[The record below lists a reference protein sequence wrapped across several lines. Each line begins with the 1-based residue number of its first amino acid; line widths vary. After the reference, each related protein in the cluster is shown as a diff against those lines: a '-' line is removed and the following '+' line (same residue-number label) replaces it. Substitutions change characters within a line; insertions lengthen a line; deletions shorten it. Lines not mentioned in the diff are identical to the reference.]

1 MKPGGFLGTPVTE
14 PNFELQGVSKRFGA
28 VQALRA
34 VDLVLVPGEV
44 HALVGENGAG
54 KSTLVKVIA
63 GVHQPD
69 TGRLMLNGHEL
80 VLRGPAAARDLGIAV
95 IHQQPNLFPDLDVA
109 ENVFAGRLPRTR
121 LGSVDWR
128 DLHRRA
134 EGLFTRLGV
143 ALRVSV
149 PVRGLSVADQQ
160 LVEIA
165 KALSLDARVLVMDE
179 PTAALSGR
187 EVERLFTIV
196 RQLRDRGVA
205 VLFVDHRLEEVFEI
219 ADRISVLR
227 DGHHVVTAPT
237 ADLTPAETIR
247 HMVGRRLESL
257 FPKEPASTGEVAL
270 EVRGLTRN
278 GVFSDI
284 SFQVRRGE
292 IVGLAGL
299 IGAGRTD
306 IARVLFGIDRADSGE
321 VVIGGR
327 RAAIKSPADAMRL
340 GIVYVPEDRHEHGLV
355 LDFSIA
361 ANISLPIVE
370 RLSRLLVIDRGRERE
385 LAEDYAK
392 QLQVRATGV
401 SQAASGLSG
410 GNQQKVVIAKWLA
423 TRPTVLVLD
432 EPTRGVD
439 IGAKAEVHRI
449 ISQLAARGMAIVLIS
464 SELPEVLGMADRVLV
479 LHEGRVAA
487 DFGRDEATQEG
498 IMAVAT
504 GHEAS

>member
-1 MKPGGFLGTPVTE
+1 VSKPIL
-14 PNFELQGVSKRFGA
+14 ELRGVAKRFGA
-28 VQALRA
+28 VDALQG
-34 VDLVLVPGEV
+34 VDLALLPSEV

-54 KSTLVKVIA
+54 KSTLVKILA
-63 GVHQPD
+63 GVHRPD
-69 TGRLMLNGHEL
+69 AGKLTLNGEEL

-95 IHQQPNLFPDLDVA
+95 IHQQPNLFPDLEVA
-109 ENVFAGRLPRTR
+109 ENVFIGRLPRNR
-121 LGSVDWR
+121 LGGVDWR

-134 EGLFTRLGV
+134 EGLFASLGV
-143 ALRVSV
+143 AQRVSA

-179 PTAALSGR
+179 PTAALSTR
-187 EVERLFTIV
+187 EVERLFTII

-205 VLFVDHRLEEVFEI
+205 VLFVDHRMDEVFEI
-219 ADRISVLR
+219 ADRVSVLR
-227 DGHHVVTAPT
+227 DGRHVVTAPA

-257 FPKEPASTGEVAL
+257 FPKEQAAVGDVAL

-278 GVFSDI
+278 GVFRDV

-299 IGAGRTD
+299 VGAGRTE
-306 IARVLFGIDRADSGE
+306 IARVLFGIDHASSGE
-321 VVIGGR
+321 VLVNGN
-327 RAAIKSPADAMRL
+327 RAEINSPADAMRR

-361 ANISLPIVE
+361 ANISLPIIE
-370 RLSRLLVIDRGRERE
+370 GLSRLLVVDRRREHE
-385 LAEDYAK
+385 LADDYAK

-401 SQAASGLSG
+401 DQLASGLSG

-423 TRPTVLVLD
+423 TRPTVLLLD
-432 EPTRGVD
+432 EPTRGID
-439 IGAKAEVHRI
+439 IGAKAEVHKGERH
-449 ISQLAARGMAIVLIS
+449 SR
-464 SELPEVLGMADRVLV
+464 LGR
-479 LHEGRVAA
+479 
-487 DFGRDEATQEG
+487 
-498 IMAVAT
+498 
-504 GHEAS
+504 